1 MLCSAGI
8 KFDENIKFFLE
19 HFKFFLIIANNAN
32 FLWGKLTAQIV
43 KHVTNMHTEHRLPDV
58 CYKLDGWLAA
68 SLNFM

>member
-1 MLCSAGI
+1 MMFRYSWKIQPLLQRSLHASV
-8 KFDENIKFFLE
+8 
-19 HFKFFLIIANNAN
+19 
-32 FLWGKLTAQIV
+32 LTAQIV